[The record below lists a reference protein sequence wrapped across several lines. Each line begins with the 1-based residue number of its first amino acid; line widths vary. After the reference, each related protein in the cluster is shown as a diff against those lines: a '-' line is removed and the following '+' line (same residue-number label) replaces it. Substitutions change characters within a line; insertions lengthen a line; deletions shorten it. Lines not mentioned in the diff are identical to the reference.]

1 MIDTTKFISFEGI
14 DFSGKSTQIQ
24 LLRNKLEQIGR
35 KVTVLREP
43 GGSLISERIREIL
56 LDTRHKNM
64 TDLCELLLYS
74 AARNQLVSE
83 IISKDLATGNF
94 VLADR
99 YVDSTVAYQGYGR
112 CLPLEF
118 IRNLNRLV
126 TQGIM
131 PHITFLLEIDL
142 KQQNIRKKNRQSGS
156 DRLEKENL
164 EFYQRINYGYKKIAQ
179 TQKRRIKVINANRS
193 IEKIE
198 IEIWEYV
205 MNQLKLKL

>member
-1 MIDTTKFISFEGI
+1 MIDTTQFISFEGI

-43 GGSLISERIREIL
+43 GGSLISERIRDIL
-56 LDTRHKNM
+56 LDARHKNM

-74 AARNQLVSE
+74 AARNQLVAE
-83 IISKDLATGNF
+83 IINKELAAGNF
-94 VLADR
+94 ILADR

-164 EFYQRINYGYKKIAQ
+164 EFYQRINNGYKKIAQ
-179 TQKRRIKVINANRS
+179 VQKRRIKVIDANRS

-205 MNQLKLKL
+205 MKMLKLKL

>member
-1 MIDTTKFISFEGI
+1 MIDTTRFISFEGI
-14 DFSGKSTQIQ
+14 DFSGKTTQIQ
-24 LLRNKLEQIGR
+24 LLRNKLEQIGK
-35 KVTVLREP
+35 KVIILREP

-56 LDTRHKNM
+56 LDERYKNM

-74 AARNQLVSE
+74 AARNQVVSE
-83 IISKDLATGNF
+83 IICHDLAVGNF
-94 VLADR
+94 ILADR
-99 YVDSTVAYQGYGR
+99 YVDSTTAYQGYGR
-112 CLPLEF
+112 RLPLEF

-131 PHITFLLEIDL
+131 PYITFLLEIDL
-142 KQQNIRKKNRQSGS
+142 KQQIYRKKIRNSGS

-164 EFYQRINYGYKKIAQ
+164 EFYQRIHTGYKKIALA
-179 TQKRRIKVINANRS
+179 QKRRIKIIDANRS

-205 MNQLKLKL
+205 MKKLKLKL